1 MDQKQIEYYKACG
14 MSDSEI
20 EKRIEQIK
28 KLREWEE
35 KTLSKKPKFEKVAKL
50 GPILSVIGF
59 CMIIATV
66 VLTGIPPIEEFVR
79 GHLIFFAIWLGSN
92 LFISTIGFILDQID
106 LHNELYRSLIKIN
119 EEHKKWKEQL
129 KEN

>member
-1 MDQKQIEYYKACG
+1 MNIIKPVGCLILRLK
-14 MSDSEI
+14 
-20 EKRIEQIK
+20 KRIEQIK

-35 KTLSKKPKFEKVAKL
+35 KTLSKEPKLEKIAKL
-50 GPILSVIGF
+50 GPILSAIGF
-59 CMIIATV
+59 CMTIATV
-66 VLTGIPPIEEFVR
+66 VLTGIPLIEEFVR

-92 LFISTIGFILDQID
+92 LFISIIGSILDQIN
-106 LHNELYRSLIKIN
+106 LHNELYHSLIKMN

>member
-1 MDQKQIEYYKACG
+1 MDQKQIEYYKAYG

-35 KTLSKKPKFEKVAKL
+35 KTLSKEPKLEKVAKF
-50 GPILSVIGF
+50 GPILSAIGF
-59 CMIIATV
+59 CMAIATV

-92 LFISTIGFILDQID
+92 LFISIIGCILDQIN
-106 LHNELYRSLIKIN
+106 LHNELYHSLTKMN

>member
-35 KTLSKKPKFEKVAKL
+35 KTLSKEPKLEKIAKL
-50 GPILSVIGF
+50 GPILNIIGF
-59 CMIIATV
+59 CMAIVTV
-66 VLTGIPPIEEFVR
+66 VLTGIPLIEEFVR

-92 LFISTIGFILDQID
+92 LFISIIGSILDQIN
-106 LHNELYRSLIKIN
+106 LHNELYHSLAKRN
-119 EEHKKWKEQL
+119 EEHKNGK
-129 KEN
+129 NN